1 MISPVELS
9 QELRSTLGERSVDLE
24 AGVRPASNPVAVVQ
38 VRLDSR
44 AVARV
49 RFMIAAARTERPG
62 PAGRTVSLVRDVVL
76 GKKIVLTRVIDAV
89 EHGAQLVRVGARE
102 AMAERDVSVGRHA
115 HEAKSRAAG
124 IGLAHAFVQL
134 LERVAY

>member
-1 MISPVELS
+1 MMSPVELS

-38 VRLDSR
+38 VGLDRR

-49 RFMIAAARTERPG
+49 CFMIAPARTERPG

-76 GKKIVLTRVIDAV
+76 GEEVVLTRVIDTA
-89 EHGAQLVRVGARE
+89 EHGAQLVRVGAGE
-102 AMAERDVSVGRHA
+102 AMAERNVAVGRHA
-115 HEAKSRAAG
+115 H
-124 IGLAHAFVQL
+124 
-134 LERVAY
+134 